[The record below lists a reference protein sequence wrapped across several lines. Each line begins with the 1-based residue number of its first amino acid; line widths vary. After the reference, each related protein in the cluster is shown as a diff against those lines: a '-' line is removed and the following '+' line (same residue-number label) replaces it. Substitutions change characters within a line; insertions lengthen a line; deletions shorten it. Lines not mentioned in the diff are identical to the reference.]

1 MPTGGKSS
9 GWLQST
15 GVWGERV
22 VVLKS
27 VRVAAWRIEFGV
39 VVLRIIVCGLLSGAC
54 ASALA
59 QTDQQFVQQ
68 AVRTELAAD
77 AADHTHWLYC
87 EQDRTPGMDVK
98 QWVAQSNIGDLKRVL
113 EKNGQALSTEE
124 QRSSVDR
131 FIGNPAAQQKQRKS
145 GQQDD
150 RQAAQMLRLLPQAF
164 LWTRTG
170 EHDGET
176 TLHFKPDPKFD
187 PPTWE
192 SRVFAAMEGDMTV
205 DNAQHRIASIKGKM
219 IHEVKF
225 WGGMLGDIKAGGT
238 FDAERREIGSG
249 EWQITT
255 THVHIQG
262 HALLFKDISD
272 QEDDEKTQF
281 KRLPDSISGAAAEK
295 ELFAASAEPSR

>member
-1 MPTGGKSS
+1 MFKT
-9 GWLQST
+9 L
-15 GVWGERV
+15 RV
-22 VVLKS
+22 VIASSAV
-27 VRVAAWRIEFGV
+27 
-39 VVLRIIVCGLLSGAC
+39 AC
-54 ASALA
+54 AFLPGTCQTASA

-77 AADHTHWLYC
+77 AADHTHWLFY
-87 EQDRTPGMDVK
+87 EQDRTPGTDVK
-98 QWVAQSNIGDLKRVL
+98 QWVAQSNVGDLKRVL
-113 EKNGQALSTEE
+113 EQNGSALSISE
-124 QRSSVDR
+124 QKDRVDR
-131 FIGNPAAQQKQRKS
+131 FMSNPSVQQKQRKS

-150 RQAAQMLRLLPQAF
+150 RQAAQMLRLLPEAF

-176 TLHFKPDPKFD
+176 TLHFKPDPKFN
-187 PPTWE
+187 PPTWA

-205 DNAQHRIASIKGKM
+205 NNAQHRIVSIKGRM
-219 IHEVKF
+219 IHDVKF

-238 FDAERREIGSG
+238 FDAERREIGGG

-272 QEDDEKTQF
+272 QEDDEKTHF
-281 KRLPDSISGAAAEK
+281 KQLPDNISGRAAEQK
-295 ELFAASAEPSR
+295 LFAEPASSPGQ